1 LRATTEPDDGV
12 ESFQEAGWDDYAYT
26 LTLAA
31 IQGQA
36 SRLAVGSMNSQS
48 GFMAGAV
55 NIYEGGPSRWEPR
68 AMLTAP
74 DDFFSTSLVLE
85 SDIVLVSVS

>member
-1 LRATTEPDDGV
+1 MRATTEPDDGV
-12 ESFQEAGWDDYAYT
+12 KSLQESGWGDYAYT
-26 LTLAA
+26 IALAA

-55 NIYEGGPSRWEPR
+55 YIYAGGPSRWESR
-68 AMLTAP
+68 ATLTAP
-74 DDFFSTSLVLE
+74 DDFCNTSLALD
-85 SDIVLVSVS
+85 SDSLLVGAS

>member
-1 LRATTEPDDGV
+1 MRAPTEPDDGV
-12 ESFQEAGWDDYAYT
+12 KSFQEAGWGDYAST
-26 LTLAA
+26 LALAA

-48 GFMAGAV
+48 GFMAGV
-55 NIYEGGPSRWEPR
+55 VYIYKGGPSSWEPR

-74 DDFFSTSLVLE
+74 DDFFSTSLALE
-85 SDIVLVSVS
+85 SDIVLVGAS